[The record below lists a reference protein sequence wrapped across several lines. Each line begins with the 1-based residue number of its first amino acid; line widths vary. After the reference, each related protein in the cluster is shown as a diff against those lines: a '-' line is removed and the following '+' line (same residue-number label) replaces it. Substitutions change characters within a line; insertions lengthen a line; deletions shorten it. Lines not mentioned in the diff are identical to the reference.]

1 MSLRLLL
8 LTLISLVAG
17 LTLGEW
23 FPDIDQRLHFL
34 THRSILTHG
43 LFVPLL
49 LYSMGSGLKATPL
62 RLFVSGFS
70 VGVAIHLG
78 FDLFPRS
85 WQGYALIHSPLLG
98 RTHSIFSWLWIA
110 GSMICCLYFSM
121 RLARTGIQ
129 GTALLLG
136 IVGLFIYTNTDE
148 AAFWGPLF
156 SLLIGSGIA
165 LVATLRMYL
174 SHEVQ

>member
-1 MSLRLLL
+1 MSLRLFL

-17 LTLGEW
+17 LALGEW
-23 FPDIDQRLHFL
+23 FPDIDQRYDFL

-43 LFVPLL
+43 LIVPLL
-49 LYSMGSGLKATPL
+49 LYAMGSGLKATPL

-98 RTHSIFSWLWIA
+98 RTHPIFSWLWIA
-110 GSMICCLYFSM
+110 GNMICCLYFSM

-129 GTALLLG
+129 GAALLLG
-136 IVGLFIYTNTDE
+136 TLGLFVYTSTNET
-148 AAFWGPLF
+148 AFWGPLF

-174 SHEVQ
+174 NQDTR